1 MDLRYFHLDHVGGQ
15 GGEIIP
21 NAAKAIIC
29 TVGAARGG
37 EAIQN
42 DNKSDHLDNLGG
54 QGCEIF
60 KNGTK
65 SDHLVRL
72 GGQASEIIMTDTKN
86 YHSVTAGVRLDATGR
101 PNFCTIPYTP
111 NNCQCFCFR
120 FLNKLC
126 SAGVGRQCFLL
137 LVFEFNKSCTDG
149 VGLDATGRHN
159 LCTIPCTHDNFHVFD
174 LVF

>member
-1 MDLRYFHLDHVGGQ
+1 MGGRAYARTGCANHVGGQ

-72 GGQASEIIMTDTKN
+72 GGQATEIIMTDTKN

-126 SAGVGRQCFLL
+126 SAGVGRQCFLHWFL
-137 LVFEFNKSCTDG
+137 NSANRAQMALVSTR
-149 VGLDATGRHN
+149 LDDPPRQAT
-159 LCTIPCTHDNFHVFD
+159 V
-174 LVF
+174 